1 MPSWPLW
8 LCQWCSVWWCLV
20 LMIMHLWCLCA
31 YDFMI
36 SWLVNVRFWWC
47 WLWWHFTKM
56 VASFKYKMRALRALA
71 SLLSTSSSK
80 GACKCSCFSGS
91 YLFMFSGGH
100 RGWQVPGARG
110 VQGEPVR
117 DVHGRDSGTYRG
129 RISTDSHPPL
139 SGQMTMILGNHQWE
153 SVQKEALGIVLC
165 PKT

>member
-1 MPSWPLW
+1 
-8 LCQWCSVWWCLV
+8 
-20 LMIMHLWCLCA
+20 
-31 YDFMI
+31 
-36 SWLVNVRFWWC
+36 
-47 WLWWHFTKM
+47 M

-91 YLFMFSGGH
+91 YLFMFAGGH
-100 RGWQVPGARG
+100 RGRQVPGARG

-129 RISTDSHPPL
+129 RIPADSHPPL

-153 SVQKEALGIVLC
+153 SVQKEALGIVHPQNLDGIALSI
-165 PKT
+165 PPLIIVPLELRSLTKAATTISITTIILSYRL